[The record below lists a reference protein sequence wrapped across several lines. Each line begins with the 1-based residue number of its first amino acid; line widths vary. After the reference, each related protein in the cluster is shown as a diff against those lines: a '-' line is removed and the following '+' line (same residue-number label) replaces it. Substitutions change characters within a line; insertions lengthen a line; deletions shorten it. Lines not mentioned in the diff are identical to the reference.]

1 MMKLNE
7 NHKNQFLNSALY
19 PGEQY
24 RAKTWGV
31 LMADNLTAFGFTV
44 LFGAAGGALATSLAN
59 EYCYVGMTDGRL
71 VFYVVEKLNVSQ
83 IKVAFEVPF
92 SQIAKTKVK
101 KSFHSWKICY
111 QYIHREQQIVP
122 IFNDQRHR
130 HGHPEPKGSRPRYRR
145 ENEGF
150 PMIKTPPDFGG
161 IFVCFP
167 VL

>member
-7 NHKNQFLNSALY
+7 NHKNQFLDSALY

-24 RAKTWGV
+24 RAKAWGV
-31 LMADNLTAFGFTV
+31 LMADNLTAFRFTV
-44 LFGAAGGALATSLAN
+44 LFGATGGALATSLAN

-101 KSFHSWKICY
+101 KSFIPGRYVIDIYTGNNKLSLSLMTSAIGTDIQNQK
-111 QYIHREQQIVP
+111 EAALAIVERMKAL
-122 IFNDQRHR
+122 Q
-130 HGHPEPKGSRPRYRR
+130 
-145 ENEGF
+145 
-150 PMIKTPPDFGG
+150 
-161 IFVCFP
+161 
-167 VL
+167 

>member
-7 NHKNQFLNSALY
+7 NHKNQFLDSALY

-24 RAKTWGV
+24 RAKAWGV

-44 LFGAAGGALATSLAN
+44 LFGAAGGALVTSLAN

-101 KSFHSWKICY
+101 KSFIPGRYVIDIYTGNNKLSLSLMTSAIGTDIQNQK
-111 QYIHREQQIVP
+111 EAALAIVERMKAL
-122 IFNDQRHR
+122 Q
-130 HGHPEPKGSRPRYRR
+130 
-145 ENEGF
+145 
-150 PMIKTPPDFGG
+150 
-161 IFVCFP
+161 
-167 VL
+167 